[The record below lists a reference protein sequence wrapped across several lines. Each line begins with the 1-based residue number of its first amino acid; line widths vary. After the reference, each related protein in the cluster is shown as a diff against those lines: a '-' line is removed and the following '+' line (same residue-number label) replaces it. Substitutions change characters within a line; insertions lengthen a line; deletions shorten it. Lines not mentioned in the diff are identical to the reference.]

1 MREEKPAMHPAD
13 STPFVVTVKLFP
25 RLAMAQASNTTARTA
40 RGRTN
45 HKKSAERALSRD
57 DLRSQ
62 VRARLLRMI
71 VDNEQVRRNEQRPTA
86 S

>member
-1 MREEKPAMHPAD
+1 MQFAD
-13 STPFVVTVKLFP
+13 SQPYLPTLKLFP
-25 RLAMAQASNTTARTA
+25 RLAMAHASRKPATR
-40 RGRTN
+40 RIDLG
-45 HKKSAERALSRD
+45 KYPKSAGSGGCQEDRR
-57 DLRSQ
+57 RQ

>member
-1 MREEKPAMHPAD
+1 MYFADSIPAMP
-13 STPFVVTVKLFP
+13 TLKLFP
-25 RLAMAQASNTTARTA
+25 RIAPTRATRKSAARTIQQ
-40 RGRTN
+40 TPQP
-45 HKKSAERALSRD
+45 SAGAHADER
-57 DLRSQ
+57 RSQ

>member
-1 MREEKPAMHPAD
+1 MHPAD
-13 STPFVVTVKLFP
+13 PTPSMPILKLFP
-25 RLAMAQASNTTARTA
+25 RLAMAHAPRRPAIRRIDRRHYT
-40 RGRTN
+40 
-45 HKKSAERALSRD
+45 KSAGGDAGPD
-57 DLRSQ
+57 DRRSQ